1 MLSGMR
7 TDRPNLDIARAFT
20 RSIGPV
26 AIAVGAAVSIQGAL
40 LLGSPVAQYQPLPY
54 GLVMMLFGWAAHART
69 ETLQGRLAQW
79 GVTLT
84 FVAGGVWSLL
94 QWVPLLWG
102 PHHGAMGD
110 EIQLVALWLTAGPA
124 LLVPGVLAAIR
135 PGWTPLIVVPALLS
149 LAFAASIGY
158 GALYA
163 LGMPDGTPL
172 GGLEQAQLVGISG
185 FSVIFLAIAGFRAR
199 GSWRS

>member
-1 MLSGMR
+1 MR

-26 AIAVGAAVSIQGAL
+26 AIAVGAAVALQGAL
-40 LLGSPVAQYQPLPY
+40 LFTSALAAYQPLAY
-54 GLVMMLFGWAAHART
+54 GLVMMLFGWAAYART
-69 ETLQGRLAQW
+69 ETVQGRIAQW

-102 PHHGAMGD
+102 NHHGQLGD

-124 LLVPGVLAAIR
+124 LLVPGALAAIR

-149 LAFAASIGY
+149 LAFAATVGY
-158 GALYA
+158 GAVYM
-163 LGMPDGTPL
+163 LGMPDGSPL
-172 GGLEQAQLVGISG
+172 GGLERAQLVGISG
-185 FSVIFLAIAGFRAR
+185 ASAIFLIIAGFRAR
-199 GSWRS
+199 ASWRS